1 MRTFLGEGRT
11 CLPTPHKKTLASAG
25 SWEEASVREAQRL
38 GTGREGVGWVGTE
51 AAGEAEVGLEGTH
64 QPCK

>member
-11 CLPTPHKKTLASAG
+11 CLPTPHKKTLACAG

-38 GTGREGVGWVGTE
+38 GTGCEGVGRVGTE
-51 AAGEAEVGLEGTH
+51 AAAGGRDGAGRDSSAM
-64 QPCK
+64 